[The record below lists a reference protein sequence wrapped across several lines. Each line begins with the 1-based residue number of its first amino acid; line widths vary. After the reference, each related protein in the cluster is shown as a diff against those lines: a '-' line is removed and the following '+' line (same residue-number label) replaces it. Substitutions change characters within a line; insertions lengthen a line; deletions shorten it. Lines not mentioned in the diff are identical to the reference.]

1 MANKNITLHQKNNS
15 GIYDN
20 LYINTVATKLSN
32 SASLDS
38 ELEMTDGNSDSS
50 MNKIASNLKLLGI
63 IHIRVVYEDSSPIQG
78 IVISGLQEDKT
89 TDENGDVYGKIGN
102 TNIITLTSPYA
113 DIKDKTVDLTNLYK
127 TPFSIL
133 IIQMEHVANLDI
145 LRYEISKSV
154 KFSKHVEAVDV
165 CCVGGGGAGS
175 SAVYDKTSQSWYG
188 GAGGGGGGVVNSFNV
203 SVAENTDYPL
213 VVGAGGTCLR
223 DTFGYTNGGDGG
235 ETSFMGVVA
244 KGGNGG
250 TRTEGSN
257 IMPPSTTGGTAGA
270 AGCGDG
276 GIGARQDDAYSTW
289 PLTESNNGT
298 SNNSVSE
305 FADGLKFYSGGGGGG
320 KYISKTT
327 GGSGGSPNGAR
338 GGYTAYTSSVVHA
351 PTKPNV
357 GGGGGGACMDNV
369 GNKGGDGGNGLV
381 AIRIHLKG
389 KATT

>member
-50 MNKIASNLKLLGI
+50 MNKIASDLKLLGI

-175 SAVYDKTSQSWYG
+175 SAVYDKPNRSWYG

-223 DTFGYTNGGDGG
+223 DDFGYANGGDGG

-257 IMPPSTTGGTAGA
+257 IMPTSTTGGTAGA

-338 GGYTAYTSSVVHA
+338 GGYTEYTSSVVHA

-357 GGGGGGACMDNV
+357 GGGGGGACKDNV

-389 KATT
+389 KTTT

>member
-102 TNIITLTSPYA
+102 TNIITLTSPYV

-145 LRYEISKSV
+145 LRYETSKNV
-154 KFSKHVEAVDV
+154 KFSRYVEAVDI
-165 CCVGGGGAGS
+165 CCVGGGGGGGT
-175 SAVYDKTSQSWYG
+175 TSYPNPVG
-188 GAGGGGGGVVNSFNV
+188 GAGGGGGGIVNKYNL
-203 SVAENTDYPL
+203 SVIPNYYYSI
-213 VVGAGGTCLR
+213 VIGAGGKG
-223 DTFGYTNGGDGG
+223 GYTTSSSTGAKVSGETGGT
-235 ETSFMGVVA
+235 TSFMGVSA
-244 KGGNGG
+244 KGGSGG
-250 TRTEGSN
+250 SVSYAGDAVIAGQPGVDGCGYGGNNNHGGSN
-257 IMPPSTTGGTAGA
+257 TT
-270 AGCGDG
+270 
-276 GIGARQDDAYSTW
+276 
-289 PLTESNNGT
+289 
-298 SNNSVSE
+298 VSE
-305 FADGLKFYSGGGGGG
+305 FDDGKTFYSGGGGAGIFETTQTGNRFKGG
-320 KYISKTT
+320 SPNGADGGVTISPITIIPPSVAGIGGGGGGASNDFANFT
-327 GGSGGSPNGAR
+327 GGSGGS
-338 GGYTAYTSSVVHA
+338 
-351 PTKPNV
+351 
-357 GGGGGGACMDNV
+357 
-369 GNKGGDGGNGLV
+369 GLV

-389 KATT
+389 ETTT

>member
-102 TNIITLTSPYA
+102 TNIITLTSPYV
-113 DIKDKTVDLTNLYK
+113 DIKDKTVDLTNIYK

-133 IIQMEHVANLDI
+133 SIQMEHVANLAI
-145 LRYEISKSV
+145 LRYETSKSV

-175 SAVYDKTSQSWYG
+175 STVYDQTRQLWYG

-223 DTFGYTNGGDGG
+223 GTSGYMNGGDGG
-235 ETSFMGVVA
+235 ETSFMGIVA

-250 TRTEGSN
+250 TIIKGSN
-257 IMPPSTTGGTAGA
+257 VMPPSTTGGTAGA

-276 GIGARQDDAYSTW
+276 GIGAIQDTSDVTNA
-289 PLTESNNGT
+289 LTYENNGT
-298 SNNSVSE
+298 SNDAVSE
-305 FADGLKFYSGGGGGG
+305 FRDGLKFYSGGGGGG
-320 KYISKTT
+320 KYVSKTT
-327 GGSGGSPNGAR
+327 GGRGGSPNGAR
-338 GGYTAYTSSVVHA
+338 GGYTMYSSGVVHA
-351 PTKPNV
+351 PIKPYA
-357 GGGGGGACMDNV
+357 GGGGGGACMDYA
-369 GNKGGDGGNGLV
+369 GEKGGDGGNGLV

-389 KATT
+389 ETTT